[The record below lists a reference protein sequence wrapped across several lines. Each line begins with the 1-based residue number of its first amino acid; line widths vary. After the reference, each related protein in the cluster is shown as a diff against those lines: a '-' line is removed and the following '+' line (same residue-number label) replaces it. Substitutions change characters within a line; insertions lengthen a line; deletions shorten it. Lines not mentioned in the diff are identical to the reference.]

1 MCTQDESALREK
13 EKIMSS
19 AGDVFLQLQKA
30 EQEDREALE
39 VAQRKL
45 QAASSG
51 LVASEDGGEATLQDQ
66 LMSKNLMSFL
76 LT

>member
-1 MCTQDESALREK
+1 
-13 EKIMSS
+13 MSS

-51 LVASEDGGEATLQDQ
+51 LVASEGGGEATLQDQ
-66 LMSKNLMSFL
+66 LMSKNF
-76 LT
+76 

>member
-1 MCTQDESALREK
+1 MCVQDEAALKEK

-19 AGDVFLQLQKA
+19 AGDVFTQLQKA

-66 LMSKNLMSFL
+66 LMSKNS
-76 LT
+76 